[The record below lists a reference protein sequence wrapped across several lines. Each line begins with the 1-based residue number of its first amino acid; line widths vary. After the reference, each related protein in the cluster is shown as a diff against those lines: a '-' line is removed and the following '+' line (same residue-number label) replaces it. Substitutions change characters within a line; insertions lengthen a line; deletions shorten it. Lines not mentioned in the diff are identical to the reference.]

1 MDRRLW
7 NLELDGQDHLRAGG
21 CDLVELART
30 YGTPLHVVDED
41 RLRRS
46 VRGFQRAFAG
56 RCPDAGI
63 FYSYKTNCVPGVLS
77 LLHEEGCGAEA
88 ASPYEYW
95 LASTLGVAPGSV
107 IYNGVGRSTGDF
119 EQAILGGVHL
129 INVDSIGE
137 AERLAVAANRAKASI
152 DVGIRVDPGV
162 GWRAHFGVQRSA
174 SALRQIVETLRRSS
188 FVTVRAVHAH
198 IGSCIT
204 KPAVYARAIDR
215 IADAIAAL
223 QASARVSID
232 TLDLGGGF
240 GVPTVKRFTMRDAA
254 LYRLFDRP
262 PSPPEAES
270 CASID
275 QFADT
280 IVASARD
287 AFARRGLP
295 PPRLILEPGRALT
308 GTAQLLLVTVKDIKS
323 AFRGARVALVDGG
336 MQNIAFP
343 LSYEYH
349 HCFVANRASA
359 PAAERVFVAGPLC
372 SAEDLLYRNWR
383 LPSLQPGDVLAIMD
397 SGAYFTSF
405 GNTFSYPAPPIVLA
419 SRGMSRVLRARQ
431 TFDDL
436 AMLDRSGRSA
446 LHSQPSGPE

>member
-7 NLELDGQDHLRAGG
+7 DLDIDGQDHLEVGG
-21 CDLVELART
+21 CDLVDLGRT
-30 YGTPLHVVDED
+30 YGTPLHVVDEA
-41 RLRRS
+41 RLRRN
-46 VRGFQRAFAG
+46 VREFRRAFAG

-107 IYNGVGRSTGDF
+107 IYNGVGRSIDDF

-137 AERLAVAANRAKASI
+137 AERLALAADRARASI
-152 DVGIRVDPGV
+152 SVGVRIDPGV
-162 GWRAHFGVQRSA
+162 GWRAHFGVQKNAAR
-174 SALRQIVETLRRSS
+174 LKQVVEILRRSS
-188 FVTVRAVHAH
+188 FVTVRAVHVH

-204 KPAVYARAIDR
+204 DTGVYARAIGR
-215 IADAIAAL
+215 IADAIAEL
-223 QASARVSID
+223 QAIARVSID

-262 PSPPEAES
+262 PAPPTADS

-275 QFADT
+275 QFAET
-280 IVASARD
+280 IVGSARD
-287 AFARRGLP
+287 AFARRDLKL
-295 PPRLILEPGRALT
+295 PRLILEPGRALT
-308 GTAQLLLVTVKDIKS
+308 GSAQLLLVTVKDIKP

-359 PAAERVFVAGPLC
+359 PAAERAFVAGPLC

-383 LPSLQPGDVLAIMD
+383 LPSLRPGDVLAIMD
-397 SGAYFTSF
+397 TGAYFTSF
-405 GNTFSYPAPPIVLA
+405 GNTFSYPAPPVVLA
-419 SRGMSRVLRARQ
+419 SRGVSRVLRARQ